1 MTLTFNPLYRPL
13 LVASV
18 SLVVAA
24 PLHAE
29 QAQYRFDLPAQ
40 ALDQSISALARQTG
54 ARILFN
60 TDATHAVQAPALNQ
74 RLSVAQA
81 LGYLI
86 ANSSLILSVT
96 ADGQYLI
103 ALPAEPSNGALEL
116 ETSSIIGRQPLAT
129 TEGSRSYTS
138 GAVTLGKGVQKL
150 KDIPQSVTVMTR
162 KQMDDQNT
170 ETIADLV
177 ARTPGLTPA
186 KSPGSGLFIY
196 SRGFSIDTIQY
207 DGVPIPRNTYSL
219 GSYLTEDLSIYDRA
233 EILRGPAALLQGGD
247 SPGGAMNLV
256 RKRGQQKATVSLT
269 GKAGSWDRYGL
280 QLDAGGPLNE
290 SGTLRGR
297 TVVNQSDSGSF
308 VDYVRGWNQTVYG
321 AIDYDFSPDLTVGIG
336 MTNQKG
342 HSRPAMLGIPRFADG
357 GNPDWPRSSY
367 VGADWNRA
375 NNDQNSVFLDASYR
389 LDDNWR
395 VKAAGVY
402 MSEHNGAT
410 YQALWD
416 ALPTNGSTKNN
427 YIDWSTDFTTHSK
440 GLDLYLDGQFTGF
453 GFEQT
458 FLLGANYSH
467 IETDDR
473 WARAPTPLADSS
485 NVDHHRPMPDIYELA
500 RRGLGQLTA
509 YEVEQKGLYTRW
521 SVNLTEP
528 LKLILGGRTS
538 WFDYTYSGEGFDH
551 TGYSESTTSTSGK
564 VSPYAGLVY
573 DLNDQWSVYTS
584 YTDVFQPQTARTASG
599 SVVEPVTGSNYELG
613 LKGELYDGAVNTS
626 IALFRYDQ
634 ENRAMLDRNGDMDC
648 DGWYCSKAS
657 GKVRSQGLEAQISGE
672 VLNGLQMMAGY
683 VYNTTKYLE
692 DADYKGK
699 VFSTWTP
706 KHQLK
711 LWGEYTLPGDWNRT
725 SVGLGTTAVT
735 GTTSYDHKFDLPG
748 YAVWDARI
756 AYRIND
762 EVSVAANLNNL
773 FDKKYY
779 LPAYSTIDYNN
790 YYGDP
795 RNVMFSVKYTPV
807 F

>member
-1 MTLTFNPLYRPL
+1 MTFFVHHLRQPLLLASMSLLAAGPLY
-13 LVASV
+13 
-18 SLVVAA
+18 
-24 PLHAE
+24 AE

-40 ALDQSISALARQTG
+40 SLDQSISALARQTDS
-54 ARILFN
+54 RILFN
-60 TDATHAVQAPALNQ
+60 TDATRAVRAPALHQ
-74 RLSVAQA
+74 QLSVEQA
-81 LGYLI
+81 LRQLI
-86 ANSSLILSVT
+86 ANSGLTLSRT

-103 ALPAEPSNGALEL
+103 ALPAEPSQGALEL
-116 ETSSIIGRQPLAT
+116 ESSTVVGRLPVAT
-129 TEGSRSYTS
+129 TEGSHSYTS

-162 KQMDDQNT
+162 QQMDDQNT
-170 ETIADLV
+170 ETISDLV
-177 ARTPGLTPA
+177 ERTPGLTAA

-233 EILRGPAALLQGGD
+233 EVLRGPAALLQGGD

-256 RKRGQQKATVSLT
+256 RKRGQDKATVSLT

-280 QLDAGGPLNE
+280 QLDAGGPLNA

-297 TVVNQSDSGSF
+297 TVVSQSDNGSF
-308 VDYVRGWNQTVYG
+308 IDYVRGWNQTVYG
-321 AIDYDFSPDLTVGIG
+321 ALDYDFTPDLTVGIG
-336 MTNQKG
+336 MANQKG
-342 HSRPAMLGIPRFADG
+342 HSRPAMLGTPRYADG
-357 GNPDWPRSSY
+357 SNPDWSRSKY

-375 NNDQNSVFLDASYR
+375 NNDQNSVYLDASYR

-416 ALPTNGSTKNN
+416 ALQTNGSTENT

-473 WARAPTPLADSS
+473 WARAPTFGADWS
-485 NVDHHRPMPDIYELA
+485 NVDHHRPMPSIYDLASRSRGELT
-500 RRGLGQLTA
+500 G
-509 YEVEQKGLYTRW
+509 YEVEQKGFYSRW

-528 LKLILGGRTS
+528 LKLILGARTS
-538 WFDYTYSGEGFDH
+538 WYDYTYNAERFDH
-551 TGYSESTTSTSGK
+551 SNQNESSTSTNGK

-573 DLNDQWSVYTS
+573 ALNEQWSVYTS
-584 YTDVFQPQTARTASG
+584 YTDVFQPQTSRTSTG

-613 LKGELYDGAVNTS
+613 LKGELLDGAVNAS
-626 IALFRYDQ
+626 VALFRYDQ
-634 ENRAMLDRNGDMDC
+634 EHRAVLDRSGSKGC

-657 GKVRSQGLEAQISGE
+657 GKVRSQGLEAQVSGE
-672 VLNGLQMMAGY
+672 VLSGLQVMAGY

-692 DADYKGK
+692 DGDYKGK
-699 VFSTWTP
+699 VFSPWTP

-711 LWGEYTLPGDWNRT
+711 LWADYTLPGDWNRT
-725 SVGLGTTAVT
+725 SIGLGTTAVT
-735 GTTSYDHKFDLPG
+735 GTSSYDHVFDLPG
-748 YAVWDARI
+748 YAVWDARV
-756 AYRIND
+756 AYKVND

-773 FDKKYY
+773 LDKKYY
-779 LPAYSTIDYNN
+779 QPAYSTIDYNN